1 MNVKHPFLCIW
12 LCLSSPRPE
21 KEGLLICSPRTASMF
36 HTTESWKISAK
47 LGEAVVCQ
55 YVEDGVVCPPSLRTK
70 LFTTSAVDNIDHNP
84 SSTTAKTSFH
94 GTSISICQHP
104 RPDYAG
110 ELREAPRINDHTN
123 SVKRVPELPES
134 FTHVRPA
141 HIAKNP
147 TPHKEVSLTL
157 PSPTFIQSHLRNN
170 VLGWNKCG

>member
-1 MNVKHPFLCIW
+1 M
-12 LCLSSPRPE
+12 
-21 KEGLLICSPRTASMF
+21 
-36 HTTESWKISAK
+36 
-47 LGEAVVCQ
+47 CQ

-70 LFTTSAVDNIDHNP
+70 LFTTSAVDNIDNNP
-84 SSTTAKTSFH
+84 SSTTAKTSVH

-123 SVKRVPELPES
+123 KVKKVPELPES
-134 FTHVRPA
+134 FTNGRPA

-157 PSPTFIQSHLRNN
+157 PSPTFIQSHL
-170 VLGWNKCG
+170 KE

>member
-70 LFTTSAVDNIDHNP
+70 LFTTSAVDNKH
-84 SSTTAKTSFH
+84 
-94 GTSISICQHP
+94 
-104 RPDYAG
+104 RPG
-110 ELREAPRINDHTN
+110 ELREAPMINDHTN

-157 PSPTFIQSHLRNN
+157 PSPTFIQSHL
-170 VLGWNKCG
+170 KE